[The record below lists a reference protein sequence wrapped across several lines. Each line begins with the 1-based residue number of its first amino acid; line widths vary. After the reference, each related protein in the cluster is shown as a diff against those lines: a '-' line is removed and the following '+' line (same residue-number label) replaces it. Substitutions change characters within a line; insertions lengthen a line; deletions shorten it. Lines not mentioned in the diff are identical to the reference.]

1 MTLPFQCYIIH
12 SIANLQIKGKSSAG
26 HLTFKEGHTDFRSA
40 SEEKE
45 RQMGVTASATHNL
58 MSEHAAVNLK
68 PHLQASPPPPG
79 IRFVWVTRRPSDL
92 YTITSFSSHDFT
104 FSMLHH
110 TFHCKFAN
118 KGEKLSWSFDLQR
131 RSHRFQE
138 CLGRKGEANGRDS
151 KCHSY
156 IYIYTI
162 T

>member
-1 MTLPFQCYIIH
+1 M
-12 SIANLQIKGKSSAG
+12 
-26 HLTFKEGHTDFRSA
+26 
-40 SEEKE
+40 
-45 RQMGVTASATHNL
+45 
-58 MSEHAAVNLK
+58 
-68 PHLQASPPPPG
+68 
-79 IRFVWVTRRPSDL
+79 WVTRRPSDL

-156 IYIYTI
+156 IYIYIHNHIIICIYKTLYNQELCSDI
-162 T
+162 NVKYACDFRVASVTGRFRKQLLPLTLPIWYPVIQFHLNIGLQQTNIPG